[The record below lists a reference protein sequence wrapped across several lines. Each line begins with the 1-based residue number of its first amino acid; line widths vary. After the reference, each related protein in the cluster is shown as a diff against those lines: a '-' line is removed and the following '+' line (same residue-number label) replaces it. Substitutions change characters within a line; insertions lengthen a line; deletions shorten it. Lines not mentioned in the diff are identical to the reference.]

1 MIEDAPLPSLVSPIT
16 CRYLLVI
23 NIPLYRNAGV
33 MLAEHLWF
41 KDLLGH
47 LDYLKKLTIACPIMD
62 DGPVENAVQLSSDHR
77 FAAVNI
83 AELPAAGSWWVAAV
97 NLPRTTIRLWK
108 AIRDADI
115 VHTGLAGW
123 PFPYGWV
130 ATPIAKILRK
140 KLVIIVE
147 SAPWRLNSG
156 RARTFK
162 AVFLAWLYEG
172 LARWCLARSD
182 LAIFT
187 QENYRQ
193 TLLPN
198 ERTRARII
206 NASWIDEEVIISA
219 EQADEIWNQ
228 KSLSSATELSIVFVG
243 RLDRQKGLLV
253 LLDAMRLL
261 ATKNLPV
268 RLDILGAGELEPVCR
283 ALSQELKDSTRV
295 HVLGTVPYGA
305 PLFEM
310 LRGYHALVLPNISDE
325 QPRIVYDA
333 YSQALPVLA
342 SRTSGLEA
350 CIVENRTGWF
360 VAPNSADELGRMIER
375 AAANAHDLESMG
387 KEALRSA
394 RSMTH
399 QKMHRDR
406 HRLLLELIR

>member
-1 MIEDAPLPSLVSPIT
+1 MKPIT

-23 NIPLYRNAGV
+23 NIPFYRNAGA
-33 MLAEHLWF
+33 MLADHLWF

-47 LDYLKKLTIACPIMD
+47 LDYLEKLTIACPIID
-62 DGPVENAVQLSSDHR
+62 DVPVENAVRLSSDSR

-83 AELPAAGSWWVAAV
+83 AALPAAGSLWAAAL
-97 NLPRTTIRLWK
+97 NLPRTTTRLWK

-123 PFPYGWV
+123 PFPYGWL

-156 RARTFK
+156 RPRTFK
-162 AVFLAWLYEG
+162 AVFLAWLYEA

-198 ERTRARII
+198 ERARARII
-206 NASWIDEEVIISA
+206 NASWIDEEVIISV
-219 EQADEIWNQ
+219 ERADEIW
-228 KSLSSATELSIVFVG
+228 KKKMLSSATEFSIVFVG

-253 LLDAMRLL
+253 LLDAIRLL
-261 ATKNLPV
+261 AKKNVPV
-268 RLDILGAGELEPVCR
+268 RLDIVGAGDLEPVCR
-283 ALSQELKDSTRV
+283 ALSKELKDSTRV
-295 HVLGTVPYGA
+295 HVLGTVPYGL
-305 PLFEM
+305 PFFEL
-310 LRGYHALVLPNISDE
+310 LRGYHALILPSISDE

-360 VAPNSADELGRMIER
+360 VAPNSVDELCRMIER
-375 AAANAHDLESMG
+375 AAANAHDMESMG
-387 KEALRSA
+387 KEALRFA

-399 QKMHRDR
+399 QNMHKDR
-406 HRLLLELIR
+406 HRLLLELIQ